1 MLGRQRTVPSDF
13 FCVFIIPINP
23 NINEISKKNNPW
35 IKVSI
40 SFSVSQVINHIN
52 NNMNAIKNKTNDTIP
67 QIFVLLF
74 FIFLSF
80 QKPLYYIL
88 MDYSVL

>member
-1 MLGRQRTVPSDF
+1 MLGRQRTAPSDF

-74 FIFLSF
+74 LILIYLQF
-80 QKPLYYIL
+80 QQYNTN
-88 MDYSVL
+88 

>member
-1 MLGRQRTVPSDF
+1 MLGTQRTAPGDS

-40 SFSVSQVINHIN
+40 SFSVSHVINHIN